1 VQAQCSQCSSRI
13 QVDDSKVP
21 DRPFKVKCP
30 KCHAV
35 ITLPGKSAE
44 APAAASGSEAA
55 GTPAAGTAPGAAPTP
70 APTPAPAGAPAPAPG
85 HVPPPPPPSPAAV
98 ARRERAAESHNDAI
112 IALGGP
118 AAAPLQ
124 AALVSLG
131 YNVDAVDDIEEGA
144 RLVEQ
149 GVYEVAVTARTPSEP
164 GKPETLAQRLLRMPA
179 DARRRVFVILVGEE
193 FRTADGTQ
201 AWVAQADLVVHPN
214 DAARCDHLIRS
225 TMAERKR
232 LYQPML
238 DARRRMEAD

>member
-1 VQAQCSQCSSRI
+1 MQAQCSKCSSRI

-30 KCHAV
+30 KCQAV
-35 ITLPGKSAE
+35 ITLPGKAAKASAPGNGGAAE
-44 APAAASGSEAA
+44 ASASAPSPSPSPAPSSSPA
-55 GTPAAGTAPGAAPTP
+55 TPAYE
-70 APTPAPAGAPAPAPG
+70 
-85 HVPPPPPPSPAAV
+85 PPPPPPSAAAV
-98 ARRERAAESHNDAI
+98 ARRERAAASQNDAI
-112 IALGGP
+112 IALAGP
-118 AAAPLQ
+118 AAVALQ
-124 AALVSLG
+124 AALVGLG
-131 YNVDAVDDIEEGA
+131 FNVDAVDDIEEGA

-149 GVYEVAVTARTPSEP
+149 GVYEVAVTARTPAEP

-179 DARRRVFVILVGEE
+179 DSRRRVFVILVGEE

-214 DAARCDHLIRS
+214 DSARCDHLIRS

-238 DARRRMEAD
+238 DARRRIETD